1 MIDIFMMKERTL
13 NSEITEL
20 IDNNELSGIE
30 RQYLLG
36 TQRSLRGG
44 DDFRKS
50 VDNLNRKPLML
61 ENGRGIEL
69 TPGVKDLSNKLL
81 KYYGD
86 PNIVFRGF
94 GQVGSWGRRDDRKA
108 SDMTIWE
115 QLKGWSGNFLFLL
128 SIFPFLFF
136 VEPLIEENLGQ
147 GELEIFAVI
156 AGVLII
162 PILLFTGSLRSK
174 K

>member
-1 MIDIFMMKERTL
+1 
-13 NSEITEL
+13 
-20 IDNNELSGIE
+20 
-30 RQYLLG
+30 
-36 TQRSLRGG
+36 
-44 DDFRKS
+44 
-50 VDNLNRKPLML
+50 ML
-61 ENGRGIEL
+61 ENGRGIDL

-81 KYYGD
+81 EYYGD

-115 QLKGWSGNFLFLL
+115 QLKGWSDHFLFLL

-136 VEPLIEENLGQ
+136 IEPLIEESLGQ
-147 GELEIFAVI
+147 SGLEIFAVI
-156 AGVLII
+156 AGLLII